1 MSRDTRHW
9 HVALDLYKQS
19 VADYPRYAP
28 RWAGVGRVHR
38 MLAKYV
44 DSAASTNFAH
54 AEEALKRALDLN
66 PDLSSAEN
74 VYAYLEVDLGR
85 SEAAMIRLVRRARE
99 RPADPELFA
108 GLLHAARYCG
118 LLRASLAAAEHA
130 LRLDPAIRT
139 SVVQTHFMRGEYE
152 RMLELDIEPYMQGLA
167 LASLGRRAEAIA
179 ALELIDQSVNS
190 RLVTY
195 GIAFLEMLRGDYP
208 ASLALIRQLKDMRDP
223 EGRFYVARHLTQ
235 LGETSEA
242 LDVLATAVRD
252 GFFCVPV
259 FVGDPALDPLRPLPA
274 FANILRDAESRHR
287 RAIVS
292 FISAEGD
299 RVLGLEYPV

>member
-1 MSRDTRHW
+1 
-9 HVALDLYKQS
+9 
-19 VADYPRYAP
+19 
-28 RWAGVGRVHR
+28 
-38 MLAKYV
+38 MLGKYV
-44 DSAASTNFAH
+44 ENPAANHFAH

-85 SEAAMIRLVRRARE
+85 SEAAMVRLVRRARE

-130 LRLDPAIRT
+130 FRLDPAIRT
-139 SVVQTHFMRGEYE
+139 SVVQTYFMHGDYE
-152 RMLELDIEPYMQGLA
+152 RMLAVANEPYMRGLA

-179 ALELIDQSVNS
+179 AIEAIDQSVNS

-195 GIAFLEMLRGDYP
+195 NIAFLKMLRGDY
-208 ASLALIRQLKDMRDP
+208 AGSLELIRQLKDMHDP
-223 EGRFYVARHLTQ
+223 EGRFYVARQLAQ
-235 LGETSEA
+235 LGEASEA
-242 LDVLATAVRD
+242 LDVLASAVKD

-259 FVGDPALDPLRPLPA
+259 FVTDPALDPLRALPA
-274 FANILRDAESRHR
+274 FATILRDAESRHR